1 MDGNDSL
8 KRIIRHSPSQDDDS
22 STPGPS
28 SELPSSRKAPAS
40 DDRYLPREYVDKWAK
55 DVLQEMMG
63 DADDANSVDFMENV
77 TFVCN
82 SPVSFVG
89 L

>member
-8 KRIIRHSPSQDDDS
+8 KWIIRRSASQDKDS

-28 SELPSSRKAPAS
+28 SKLPSNQKVYG
-40 DDRYLPREYVDKWAK
+40 DRYLPREYVDKWAK

-63 DADDANSVDFMENV
+63 DIGDGDSESVNFI
-77 TFVCN
+77 F
-82 SPVSFVG
+82 
-89 L
+89 

>member
-1 MDGNDSL
+1 MLYTMDGNDSL

-28 SELPSSRKAPAS
+28 SELPSSQKAPG
-40 DDRYLPREYVDKWAK
+40 DRYLPREYIDKWAK

-63 DADDANSVDFMENV
+63 DAGDANLVNFM
-77 TFVCN
+77 
-82 SPVSFVG
+82 
-89 L
+89 

>member
-8 KRIIRHSPSQDDDS
+8 KRIIQWSAPQDEDS

-28 SELPSSRKAPAS
+28 SELPSNRKVCG
-40 DDRYLPREYVDKWAK
+40 DQYLPREYVDKWAK

-63 DADDANSVDFMENV
+63 DVGDGDGKSVNFI
-77 TFVCN
+77 F
-82 SPVSFVG
+82 
-89 L
+89 

>member
-8 KRIIRHSPSQDDDS
+8 KWIIWWSASQDEDS

-28 SELPSSRKAPAS
+28 SELQSSRKVCG
-40 DDRYLPREYVDKWAK
+40 DRYLAREYVDKWAK

-63 DADDANSVDFMENV
+63 DVGDGDSESVNFI
-77 TFVCN
+77 F
-82 SPVSFVG
+82 SLF
-89 L
+89 